1 MDRLKLVSAS
11 LGRLGKKLPNQ
22 HQMDHA
28 INRGELAA
36 DVPLINLEEYHK
48 LVGGDNEPVTVA
60 IPQQQTTAQTVTIK
74 RDATPADVPLLDTF
88 SVTGF
93 DTETKF
99 TEIPVP
105 SKGNM
110 DIGALNAYAVIRCLE
125 AGVEPA

>member
-1 MDRLKLVSAS
+1 MRKLT
-11 LGRLGKKLPNQ
+11 
-22 HQMDHA
+22 

-48 LVGGDNEPVTVA
+48 LVGGGNEPVTVA
-60 IPQQQTTAQTVTIK
+60 MPQQPTTTQTVTIR

-93 DTETKF
+93 DAKF
-99 TEIPVP
+99 TDIPVP
-105 SKGNM
+105 AKGTM
-110 DIGALNAYAVIRCLE
+110 DIDALNAYAVIRCLE